1 MKTTEKHKKACSIF
15 LEFAK
20 AFDTRNHDILL
31 SKLEYYGVRDIPLKW
46 FKSYLQNRQ
55 QSVKT
60 NSNISDFQI
69 IICGVPQGSVL
80 GLVLFLIYIND
91 FCFLHQRFHR

>member
-46 FKSYLQNRQ
+46 FKSYLQNR
-55 QSVKT
+55 
-60 NSNISDFQI
+60 
-69 IICGVPQGSVL
+69 
-80 GLVLFLIYIND
+80 
-91 FCFLHQRFHR
+91 